1 MLFVNTNVSA
11 LKGMDFMSN
20 VTDRLNRSFEQL
32 SSGSRINSAR
42 DDAAG
47 LQISNRL
54 ETQIIGTNQATR
66 NIQDGLSALQIADGA
81 MGEITNIT
89 HRVRQ
94 LAIQMSSN
102 TLSQEDRDGAQL
114 EVEELIRSANQIA
127 ESASLG
133 GKTPLLQGPTV
144 DEDPSTPLSDQDI
157 LLQLNGALEQSEAN
171 IKAYFGLEGDG
182 VDEFTVNVGAAGGAV
197 ASVSFGVGTNNV
209 TALNIDRAAFQA
221 GWSGDTTQNDRV
233 IMHEMVHAVMVNQ
246 LSTGFQSSDWFVE
259 GAAELIHGA
268 DERVLADL
276 GATAPDT
283 FMAAFSNSSA
293 ASADYSRGYIATRM
307 LHDEMKT
314 LGHADG
320 IATFMQYLK
329 PEGRTVSD
337 ALEHFLGM
345 TEAEYITHVQNTG
358 GSYITNNMNLTN
370 SDVGAIGGLDADGM
384 GIKDAHDSVG
394 DSKSY
399 SEQPLE
405 GFKIDWSAVSFTPPH
420 KKTFQ
425 LQTGSQSGEQSGFSI
440 RGGTAERIGLAG
452 INVSANARGSIEV
465 ADKALK
471 NIHEIRREIAGT
483 MAELESMQRN
493 NTGMVVNTSDAKSR
507 IQDTD
512 FAAATADLTRNQII
526 QQASSTI
533 LAQANQT
540 PNIALSLLR

>member
-66 NIQDGLSALQIADGA
+66 NIQDGISALQIADGA
-81 MGEITNIT
+81 MSEITNIT
-89 HRVRQ
+89 QRIRQ

-114 EVEELIRSANQIA
+114 EVEELISSANRIA

-133 GKTPLLQGPTV
+133 GEIPLLQGPEV
-144 DEDPSTPLSDQDI
+144 DEATPPVTDKDI
-157 LLQLNGALEQSEAN
+157 LLKLAGSLEQSEAN
-171 IKAYFGLEGDG
+171 IKAYFGIQGDG
-182 VDEFTVNVGAAGGAV
+182 KDEFDINIVAGGGGAV
-197 ASVSFGVGTNNV
+197 ASVTGGAGNVLKMDIGRADFLAGVGLIGG
-209 TALNIDRAAFQA
+209 TAA
-221 GWSGDTTQNDRV
+221 NDRV
-233 IMHEMVHAVMVNQ
+233 VMHEMVHAVMFNQ
-246 LSTGFQSSDWFVE
+246 FSSSVIGTGWFME
-259 GAAELIHGA
+259 GSAELIHGA
-268 DERVLADL
+268 DERVNVDFGADPNL
-276 GATAPDT
+276 
-283 FMAAFSNSSA
+283 MAGWTGNDVT
-293 ASADYSRGYIATRM
+293 SADYSRGFVAMRM
-307 LHDEMKT
+307 LHDRLKEE
-314 LGHADG
+314 GHADG
-320 IATFMQYLK
+320 VRSFMQELADGQTTLDQAFNK
-329 PEGRTVSD
+329 LLGISETDFTDWVTATGD
-337 ALEHFLGM
+337 A
-345 TEAEYITHVQNTG
+345 
-358 GSYITNNMNLTN
+358 YITNKMDLTN
-370 SDVGAIGGLDADGM
+370 SDTGAIGGLDADNM
-384 GIKDAHDSVG
+384 GIKDAYDAVG
-394 DSKSY
+394 DSNSY

-405 GFKIDWSAVSFTPPH
+405 GFKIANWHGGFQPPH
-420 KKTFQ
+420 EKTFQ
-425 LQTGSQSGEQSGFSI
+425 LQTGSNAGEQSEFSF
-440 RGGTAERIGLAG
+440 RGGSADRIGLSG
-452 INVSANARGSIEV
+452 VNVSANARGSIEV

-493 NTGMVVNTSDAKSR
+493 NTSMVVNTSDAKSR

>member
-66 NIQDGLSALQIADGA
+66 NIQDGISALQIADGA
-81 MGEITNIT
+81 MGEITNIAQ
-89 HRVRQ
+89 RMRQ
-94 LAIQMSSN
+94 LAVQMSSN

-114 EVEELIRSANQIA
+114 EIEELINSANQIA
-127 ESASLG
+127 ESANLG
-133 GKTPLLQGPTV
+133 GDTPLLEGPEV
-144 DEDPSTPLSDQDI
+144 NFAAYSDQDI
-157 LLQLNGALEQSEAN
+157 LARVTGMMEQAEAN
-171 IKAYFGLEGDG
+171 IKAHYGIVGDG
-182 VDEFTVNVGAAGGAV
+182 QDTFQMLLENSGSGGVVAYVTSSAGD
-197 ASVSFGVGTNNV
+197 V
-209 TALNIDRAAFQA
+209 TSMTLDRDDFDGSIANIDR
-221 GWSGDTTQNDRV
+221 
-233 IMHEMVHAVMVNQ
+233 IIEHEMVHAVMRNQ
-246 LSTGFQSSDWFVE
+246 ITSAMPKWFTE
-259 GAAELIHGA
+259 GTAELIHGA
-268 DERVLADL
+268 DDRLVVDVAGDPTTLMS
-276 GATAPDT
+276 GWNPT
-283 FMAAFSNSSA
+283 SA
-293 ASADYSRGYIATRM
+293 ANSADYSRAYVAARM
-307 LHDEMKT
+307 LHDELKLAGHSGGMSALMKAM
-314 LGHADG
+314 ADG
-320 IATFMQYLK
+320 ATLDSGLQKLI
-329 PEGRTVSD
+329 
-337 ALEHFLGM
+337 GM
-345 TEAEYITHVQNTG
+345 SQADFEAYVGANGAGYIE
-358 GSYITNNMNLTN
+358 SMDLTN
-370 SDVGAIGGLDADGM
+370 DDLGGIGALDADGL
-384 GIKDAHDSVG
+384 GIRNAENAVG
-394 DSKSY
+394 DAFSY
-399 SEQPLE
+399 AEQPLE
-405 GFKIDWSAVSFTPPH
+405 GFKIDWSAAGFTPKE

-425 LQTGSQSGEQSGFSI
+425 LQTGSNAGEQSDFSI

-452 INVSANARGSIEV
+452 VNVSANARGSIAIV
-465 ADKALK
+465 DKAIK

-493 NTGMVVNTSDAKSR
+493 NTSMVVNTSDAKSR

>member
-32 SSGSRINSAR
+32 SSGSRINSAK

-81 MGEITNIT
+81 MEEITNIT
-89 HRVRQ
+89 HRIRQ

-114 EVEELIRSANQIA
+114 EVEELISSANRIA

-133 GKTPLLQGPTV
+133 ETPLLKGPEV
-144 DEDPSTPLSDQDI
+144 DEATPPVTDRDI
-157 LLQLNGALEQSEAN
+157 LLKLAGSLEQSEAN
-171 IKAYFGLEGDG
+171 IKAYYGIQGDG
-182 VDEFTVNVGAAGGAV
+182 KDEFNIDIVAGGGGAV
-197 ASVSFGVGTNNV
+197 ASVWGGAGDVNRMEIGRADFLAGVGLIGG
-209 TALNIDRAAFQA
+209 TAA
-221 GWSGDTTQNDRV
+221 NDRV
-233 IMHEMVHAVMVNQ
+233 VMHEMVHAVMFNQ
-246 LSTGFQSSDWFVE
+246 YSSSVISTNWFME
-259 GAAELIHGA
+259 GTAELIHGA
-268 DERVLADL
+268 DERVLADAGPTATNFMTGWTG
-276 GATAPDT
+276 GAAT
-283 FMAAFSNSSA
+283 
-293 ASADYSRGYIATRM
+293 SADYSRAYVSMRM
-307 LHDEMKT
+307 LHDRMKEE
-314 LGHADG
+314 GYADG
-320 IATFMQYLK
+320 IRTFTSELADGKTTLDQAFNK
-329 PEGRTVSD
+329 
-337 ALEHFLGM
+337 FLGISE
-345 TEAEYITHVQNTG
+345 TDFTDWVTATGDTYINEK
-358 GSYITNNMNLTN
+358 MDLTN
-370 SDVGAIGGLDADGM
+370 ADTGAIGGLDADNM
-384 GIKDAHDSVG
+384 GVKNAYDAVG
-394 DSKSY
+394 DSNSY

-405 GFKIDWSAVSFTPPH
+405 GFKIANWHGGFQPPH
-420 KKTFQ
+420 EKTFQ
-425 LQTGSQSGEQSGFSI
+425 LQTGSNAGEQSEFSF
-440 RGGTAERIGLAG
+440 RGGSADRIGLSG
-452 INVSANARGSIEV
+452 VNVSANARGSIEV
-465 ADKALK
+465 ADKALR
-471 NIHEIRREIAGT
+471 NIHEIRREIAGS

-512 FAAATADLTRNQII
+512 FAVATADLTRNQII